1 VAVDPKVMVE
11 ILIGLENVNVIEV
24 KEDENGTNLKV
35 TVETKNTKAICVKCK
50 TKAKLKDRPVV
61 KLYDLT
67 SFGRKVELTW
77 IKRRFYCPNDNCEVK
92 SFTEDAPNIA
102 NPRSSLSDRAARF
115 ATYQVGKNGR
125 TITEIARELGCSWHA
140 VNNAV
145 MAYGE
150 VLLEASKNE
159 DCVKSIGLDEAL
171 FVKRGKYRK
180 QNYSTQIVDVGKGTL
195 LDIVP
200 GRSGDEAKKWFESKP
215 DDFKSNIE
223 YGTLDLSSPYRS
235 VYNQELPHVI
245 QVADPFHVIKLA
257 NSKLD
262 ECRRRVQNE
271 TIGHRGRKNDP
282 LYRCRKLLL
291 MANESIEEKGHTK
304 RLGLLKAGDPNGEVE
319 TARKAKEAVRE
330 LYSHADKE
338 TASRWL
344 DELANDMQ
352 YETNPI
358 EVKSLGRTLV
368 RWKSQI
374 IAWHESHITNAATEG
389 INNLVKRIKRI
400 AFGFT
405 NFENYRIRSLLYSGK
420 PNWQLLSVI
429 QPH

>member
-1 VAVDPKVMVE
+1 
-11 ILIGLENVNVIEV
+11 
-24 KEDENGTNLKV
+24 
-35 TVETKNTKAICVKCK
+35 
-50 TKAKLKDRPVV
+50 
-61 KLYDLT
+61 
-67 SFGRKVELTW
+67 
-77 IKRRFYCPNDNCEVK
+77 
-92 SFTEDAPNIA
+92 
-102 NPRSSLSDRAARF
+102 
-115 ATYQVGKNGR
+115 
-125 TITEIARELGCSWHA
+125 
-140 VNNAV
+140 
-145 MAYGE
+145 
-150 VLLEASKNE
+150 
-159 DCVKSIGLDEAL
+159 
-171 FVKRGKYRK
+171 
-180 QNYSTQIVDVGKGTL
+180 
-195 LDIVP
+195 
-200 GRSGDEAKKWFESKP
+200 
-215 DDFKSNIE
+215 
-223 YGTLDLSSPYRS
+223 
-235 VYNQELPHVI
+235 
-245 QVADPFHVIKLA
+245 
-257 NSKLD
+257 
-262 ECRRRVQNE
+262 
-271 TIGHRGRKNDP
+271 
-282 LYRCRKLLL
+282 